1 MKPSR
6 TIAAVVLACMTPA
19 ATGCYSYKP
28 VGADEIRPE
37 PGKQVRVHLNEPD
50 RVRLQH
56 ITAEGVVQ
64 INGELAEWDNGEV
77 VLSAFWL
84 RSNTGFEHRAQG
96 ETVEVDEANI
106 RSLEAKQIN
115 VPLSVAMV
123 VGGVAAAVIIGSA
136 FSAGGSGGNDGDN
149 GGGGSQSRRG
159 PRF

>member
-6 TIAAVVLACMTPA
+6 TIAAAVLLCMTPA
-19 ATGCYSYKP
+19 ATGCYGYKP

-37 PGKQVRVHLNEPD
+37 PGKQVRVYLNEPE

-56 ITAEGVVQ
+56 ITAENIVQ
-64 INGELAEWDNGEV
+64 IDGELAEWDNGEV

-84 RSNTGFEHRAQG
+84 RSNSGIEHRAQG
-96 ETVEVDEANI
+96 ETVELEEANI
-106 RSLEAKQIN
+106 RSLEAKRIN
-115 VPLSVAMV
+115 VPLSVGMV

-136 FSAGGSGGNDGDN
+136 FSAGGSGGSDGDD
-149 GGGGSQSRRG
+149 GGGSQTRRG